1 MWDLAASNCKDTHS
15 FLTNLPQKLTE
26 NPLPSEALNCFEHI
40 FRQRLRHSL
49 DICDI
54 KDVEFARAYSA
65 QYHVP
70 LSPATVSYWLNGKR
84 KIPPLHYA
92 RLKRLLTSHLKMA
105 ATLPEYGLAQEMFDW
120 DGLIYNDEQLK
131 REKNRP
137 TPVIL
142 GSLPRSSPGTGHF
155 YRKEIRDEIAVK
167 LLNPDPETGVFQP
180 GVVILTGLPGSGRTE
195 MVLEVLERIA
205 WFFDGGIL
213 YADMSSSLKAIFQ
226 DWGRRSISRAQVLSE
241 IENVIRQRKGRWLL
255 VAENINNGK
264 HFQSILPSE
273 NLWVLATAYG
283 VSALQPLGWEQ
294 YAFPLRPLTDEE
306 TIAWVRE
313 RLGEKWGKPYDKE
326 NSRELRR
333 LIEGL
338 PMAVAILSALLRLR
352 GWRKVFDAINDPQRA
367 VSYIRYGSRQETPAS
382 SLAKAI
388 DLAFQTLSVDEKAAL
403 REIAMYPPGSSV
415 PEEIFHHLT
424 DAYQDVVDSLVE
436 KGLLNRFEN
445 PRWRKTVL
453 RLHRLV
459 ALRARE
465 SLPVDKGKLLARM
478 MDCSAFLH
486 LSLPEGPVQRDETF
500 ERLYAQRKMLSFAD
514 EFWQQL
520 GDEARAGRFE
530 PEPDVVVHLN
540 ASVRT
545 CATLTWMNSGAQAAL
560 ALIESIRQMPFIT
573 RFPEMDMA
581 QQETRSLWADILF
594 ALGNTDRMAR
604 NGQKV
609 LELVHP
615 HFFEIGQAAR
625 AGDVVHWL
633 SLCPQLL
640 TENQAEPP
648 IRQSLWVQQSLRMLF
663 RRLWMQQRYSDL
675 ELLVGKTMPF
685 FMAFPWRA
693 GLEVH
698 WWDFKAT
705 LGTRGQFAAEEK
717 LVLLQEYE
725 QKFQEAL
732 GKIAHPYTTLGDV
745 LLHSAPKDGMIIKLR
760 EMAIEFKRK
769 SQVRTE
775 KEAHHLIKDI
785 CDGRLIIQPSR
796 TCETPAAE
804 LLAMLESCQDELGD
818 FLARS
823 VQERH
828 GT

>member
-26 NPLPSEALNCFEHI
+26 NPLPSEVLNRFEHI

-54 KDVEFARAYSA
+54 KDVEFARTYSA

-105 ATLPEYGLAQEMFDW
+105 ATSPEYGLTQEMFDW

-142 GSLPRSSPGTGHF
+142 GSLPRTRPGTGHF
-155 YRKEIRDEIAVK
+155 YREEIRDEIAAK

-226 DWGRRSISRAQVLSE
+226 DWGRRSISRAKVLSE

-294 YAFPLRPLTDEE
+294 HAFPLRSLTDEE
-306 TIAWVRE
+306 TIAWLRE
-313 RLGEKWGKPYDKE
+313 RLGEQWGKPYDRE
-326 NSRELRR
+326 NARELRH

-338 PMAVAILSALLRLR
+338 PMAAAILSAQVRSR
-352 GWRKVFDAINDPQRA
+352 GWRKVFDAIHDPQQA
-367 VSYIRYGSRQETPAS
+367 VAFIRYGSKQETPTS
-382 SLAKAI
+382 SLSKAI
-388 DLAFQTLSVDEKAAL
+388 DLAFQTLTADEKAAL
-403 REIAMYPPGSSV
+403 REMAMYPPGHSV
-415 PEEIFHHLT
+415 PEEIFHHFT
-424 DAYQDVVDSLVE
+424 DEYQDVVDNLVE

-445 PRWRKTVL
+445 PRWRKTVF

-459 ALRARE
+459 ALHART

-478 MDCSAFLH
+478 MDFSTFLH
-486 LSLPEGPVQRDETF
+486 LFLPETPIPEAEIFD
-500 ERLYAQRKMLSFAD
+500 RLYAQRKMLGFAH
-514 EFWQQL
+514 EFLYQL
-520 GDEARAGRFE
+520 GEEANAGRFE
-530 PEPDVVVHLN
+530 PEPEVVIHLN

-545 CATLTWMNSGAQAAL
+545 CATLTWMNSGAQAAFSFL
-560 ALIESIRQMPFIT
+560 ESLRQMPFIT
-573 RFPEMDMA
+573 QFPEMDMA
-581 QQETRSLWADILF
+581 LPELRSLWADVLF
-594 ALGNTDRMAR
+594 ALGNTDRTAR

-615 HFFEIGQAAR
+615 RFFEIGQVAR
-625 AGDVVHWL
+625 SGDIVKFL
-633 SLCPQLL
+633 ALCPELLTDELEYPQIMQLL
-640 TENQAEPP
+640 W
-648 IRQSLWVQQSLRMLF
+648 IQQSLRMLF
-663 RRLWMQQRYSDL
+663 RRLWRQQRYGDL
-675 ELLVGKTMPF
+675 QLLIERAMPF

-693 GLEVH
+693 GLEAH
-698 WWDFKAT
+698 WWDFKST
-705 LGTRGQFAAEEK
+705 LGARGQLAAEEK
-717 LVLLQEYE
+717 LTLLQEYE
-725 QKFQEAL
+725 RKFQEAL
-732 GKIAHPYTTLGDV
+732 GKIDHPYTALGEV
-745 LLHSAPKDGMIIKLR
+745 LLHSAPKEGTIIKLR
-760 EMAIEFKRK
+760 EMANELKRM
-769 SQVRTE
+769 SQVRAETD
-775 KEAHHLIKDI
+775 AHHLINDLSA
-785 CDGRLIIQPSR
+785 GRLIIQPAHG
-796 TCETPAAE
+796 CEPPASE
-804 LLAMLESCQDELGD
+804 LLATLDRCQGKLND
-818 FLARS
+818 FLARNT
-823 VQERH
+823 QGNH
-828 GT
+828 IA